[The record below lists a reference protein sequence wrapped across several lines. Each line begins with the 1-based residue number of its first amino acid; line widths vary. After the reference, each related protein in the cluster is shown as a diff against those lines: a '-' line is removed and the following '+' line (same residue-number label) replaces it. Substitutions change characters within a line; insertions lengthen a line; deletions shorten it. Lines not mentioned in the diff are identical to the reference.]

1 MKPAPF
7 SYHAAQTL
15 DEAFALLQAHGDE
28 ARILAGGQSL
38 TPMMNMRMAR
48 PTHLVDIG
56 GIEDLAYIRGNG
68 DRIEIGALTRHYQ
81 LEQSSL
87 VQRVCPILA
96 AAARNIGH
104 YAIRQ
109 RGTIGGS
116 LAHADPAAEL
126 PLMAVLFDTEIEIGS
141 GAGNRVV
148 MASDF
153 LVSIYT
159 TALKPNEILTQVVF
173 PTLVAGEGWG
183 FRWVS
188 RRVGD
193 FAIVSVAVTVKL
205 DSSGRVERLRLAVGG
220 VDAKP
225 LALGQLAD
233 AYVGQGPGSRWVEAI
248 AEEAA
253 GQMQPGSDLHASAE
267 YRREL
272 TQVLLRRALRD
283 ALDRLGKH

>member
-28 ARILAGGQSL
+28 AKILAGGQSL
-38 TPMMNMRMAR
+38 TPMMNMRLAQ

-68 DRIEIGALTRHYQ
+68 DRVEIGALTRHYQ

-87 VQRVCPILA
+87 VQRACPILA
-96 AAARNIGH
+96 AAAHNVGH

-126 PLMAVLFDTEIEIGS
+126 PLMAMLFDTEIEIGS

-159 TALKPNEILTQVVF
+159 TALEPGEILTQVVF
-173 PTLVAGEGWG
+173 PTLDAGEGWG

-205 DSSGRVERLRLAVGG
+205 DGSGRVERLRLAVGG
-220 VDAKP
+220 VDATP
-225 LALGQLAD
+225 LALGQLAN
-233 AYVGQGPGSRWVEAI
+233 AYVGQEPDSRWVEAI

-253 GQMQPGSDLHASAE
+253 GRVQPGSDLHASAE
-267 YRREL
+267 YRCEL

-283 ALDRLGKH
+283 ALDRLGKS